1 MSRRRIKTTFDFSK
15 LKRNFKPLLKN
26 EINVLGN
33 HLNKAIQD
41 NIDNGI
47 DVNKKSFARLKPVT
61 KKLGGSKILERSGT
75 MRKTKKI
82 PATEKKL
89 KFFIEM
95 AGKSSRTGNYYG
107 AYHNEGYTN
116 PPGSWFPGT
125 VVPARKWFGIPI
137 DFKPGGKEYDKAI
150 LNIKLRIRR
159 AFKK

>member
-1 MSRRRIKTTFDFSK
+1 MNKIIKTYDFSK
-15 LKRNFKPLLKN
+15 LKRNFKHLLKE

-41 NIDNGI
+41 NIDNSR
-47 DVNKKSFARLKPVT
+47 DLNKSSFKRLSPVT
-61 KKLGGSKILERSGT
+61 KKLGGDKILERSGT

-82 PATEKKL
+82 PATDKKL
-89 KFFIEM
+89 EFHIEM
-95 AGKSSRTGNYYG
+95 AGKSSRSGNYYG
-107 AYHNEGYTN
+107 AYHNEGYVN

-125 VVPARKWFGIPI
+125 VVPARKWFGVPV
-137 DFKPGGKEYDKAI
+137 DFKKGGKEYDKAI